1 MMKQPIPDETVFED
15 SVELI
20 EVSVDAVE
28 TKVPYTPEIF
38 FSIDFTLVDK
48 SGLYYDGAKECRRKL
63 AIDKSWDNLKECF
76 AQEFHEVSVIP
87 RTAQAAGYAHICA
100 AT

>member
-1 MMKQPIPDETVFED
+1 M
-15 SVELI
+15 
-20 EVSVDAVE
+20 EVLVDAKA
-28 TKVPYTPEIF
+28 TQVPYTPEKIV
-38 FSIDFTLVDK
+38 SIYFTLVDK
-48 SGLYYDGAKECRRKL
+48 SVLYYDGAKEWRCKP
-63 AIDKSWDNLKECF
+63 AIDKTWDKFKDCF